1 MHTKHKKHLV
11 AGAALAVLAACG
23 GGGGSN
29 PTDNETA
36 LKLSGTAATGLAI
49 ANAPVEAK
57 CASGT
62 GTATTS
68 GDGTYTLTIEGGS
81 LPCVLQVAPGGGEPL
96 RSLIDGSGAGE
107 ATVNITPLTELI
119 AAKAAGGDP
128 AALFDNF
135 DAAAQA
141 KVSTA
146 AVQEAV
152 QAVVVA
158 LQGVIDLA
166 GVDPIKDTLVAA
178 TSGGGTGNELDQK
191 LDALQAALAAAQ
203 TTLAEVTTAV
213 ATSGSTAAP
222 VQTILQPAAS
232 GCAGFRSGIYVAMN
246 PAETDSEWAVHKLT
260 LDAANLRATFHD
272 NTSVDFTDDGNCA
285 YSVPDDGVS
294 TSKILVTKAGL
305 AIGRDTY
312 TSGAYAGKTDVSVI
326 VPLQAI
332 PLSELA
338 GTWNWMEYLRDT
350 GMTSFAASRGVMA
363 IAADGRITSG
373 SDCNS
378 AGTCQD
384 WTPTEGDAFRVHSE
398 GGFLVGDDDP
408 AEPASRAFAFKSAGG
423 HLSMFVL
430 LSNNRGM
437 AVLTKQKPQSLP
449 EVGTVTKFWDF
460 QLLADGFANAVLDT
474 HLTVTA
480 VNAETRAFTRIRQSD
495 SRVDTQSLDNPDI
508 GLRSRVPNSCT
519 VDGAARNCAGVNVL
533 PLPGTGLVVSH
544 AIAPQNFF
552 GISVIQP

>member
-29 PTDNETA
+29 PTGNETA

-68 GDGTYTLTIEGGS
+68 ADGTYTLTIEGGS

-158 LQGVIDLA
+158 LQGVIDLT

-178 TSGGGTGNELDQK
+178 TSGVGTGNALDQK

-232 GCAGFRSGIYVAMN
+232 GCAGLRSGTYVAMN
-246 PAETDSEWAVHKLT
+246 PAQTDPAWAVHKMT
-260 LDAANLRATFHD
+260 LDAASLRATFHD
-272 NTSVDFTDDGNCA
+272 NTSVDLADDGNCA
-285 YSVPDDGVS
+285 YSVADDGVS
-294 TSKILVTKAGL
+294 SSKILVSKSGL

-312 TSGAYAGKTDVSVI
+312 TSGAYKGKTDVSVI
-326 VPLQAI
+326 VPLQSI

-338 GTWNWMEYLRDT
+338 GTWNALDFMRDT
-350 GMTSFAASRGVMA
+350 GMPSFQASRGQMTIDAQGNVV
-363 IAADGRITSG
+363 
-373 SDCNS
+373 
-378 AGTCQD
+378 AGTDCGSLTTCED
-384 WTPTEGDAFRVHSE
+384 WIPEPTDKFTVNAA
-398 GGFLVGDDDP
+398 GGFDVG
-408 AEPASRAFAFKSAGG
+408 AESSRAFAFKTADGN
-423 HLSMFVL
+423 LTMFVL
-430 LSNNRGM
+430 YSDDRGM
-437 AVLTKQKPQSLP
+437 LVMTKQKPLALP
-449 EVGTVTKFWDF
+449 AVNTVTHAWDF
-460 QLLADGFANAVLDT
+460 SLAPDGFASPVSDMT
-474 HLTVTA
+474 TTVTA
-480 VNAETRAFTRIRQSD
+480 IDEAAGTFTRLLAFNSRID
-495 SRVDTQSLDNPDI
+495 SFAVNSPQV
-508 GLRSRVPNSCT
+508 GMRSRTRNSCT
-519 VDGAARNCAGVNVL
+519 IDGVTNNCSGIYVM
-533 PLPGTGLVVSH
+533 PLPGTGLGVYIGTS
-544 AIAPQNFF
+544 PSNFF
-552 GISVIQP
+552 GISVSKP